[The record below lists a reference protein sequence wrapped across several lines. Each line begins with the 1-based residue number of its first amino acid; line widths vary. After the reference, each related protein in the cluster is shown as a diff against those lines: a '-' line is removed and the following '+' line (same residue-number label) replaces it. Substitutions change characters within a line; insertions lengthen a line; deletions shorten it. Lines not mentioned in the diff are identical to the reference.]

1 MSTRLTADERRTE
14 VIAAATAEFAAGGYA
29 GTATAAIARRA
40 GVSQP
45 YLFQLYRNKQELF
58 LATVGDGFA
67 RLISGFET
75 AAKAARAAGKEPA
88 EVLEAMGHG
97 YLALLSADR
106 NLLRLQLHAYAACSD
121 PEIQVEVRA
130 QFRALWQAVAR
141 ISGAPADE
149 LFPWFANGM
158 LINVIA
164 SIDDART
171 LEEFGLAVHGGL
183 AAQQ

>member
-1 MSTRLTADERRTE
+1 MNTRLTADERREE

-58 LATVGDGFA
+58 LATVEDCFD
-67 RLISGFET
+67 RLTALFEAT
-75 AAKAARAAGKEPA
+75 AKTARAAGKGSP
-88 EVLEAMGHG
+88 EVLEAMGHA
-97 YLALLSADR
+97 YLDMLSVNRDP
-106 NLLRLQLHAYAACSD
+106 LRLQLHAYAACSD
-121 PEIQVEVRA
+121 PEIQSEVRA
-130 QFRALWQAVAR
+130 RFRALWQSVAR
-141 ISGAPADE
+141 MSEAGPEAMFA
-149 LFPWFANGM
+149 WFANGM

-171 LEEFGLAVHGGL
+171 LEEFGAAVHGGP
-183 AAQQ
+183 AAER